1 MKLMNKTVCNVCGT
15 ENEEEYKYCKNCG
28 NALST
33 ENKSKEPQ
41 TEAQPQN
48 RFDNSDN
55 TTVRWNIVNNYDGVS
70 AEEMAIFIGK
80 KSRKILPKFS
90 KMQMTNSKIS
100 WNWPAA
106 ILGYIL
112 GPMGSALWFF
122 YRKMYKPAVILSLI
136 GAVLMLITGF
146 LSLGTGNV
154 FSETILEA
162 FLDGDFEEAVN
173 IMNSSNV
180 NLTNAQKIM
189 GAVSTFLNELINIAT
204 CITMGIF
211 GYFIYKEHCIK
222 KITEYKAFDADTR
235 FYKIG
240 LASVGGQSGG
250 MLAVGLIILLGAQS
264 IVDFVAIIYSIIL

>member
-1 MKLMNKTVCNVCGT
+1 MNKTICNVCGT

-33 ENKSKEPQ
+33 ENTAKEPQ
-41 TEAQPQN
+41 TETQTEK
-48 RFDNSDN
+48 RSYSTDNSA
-55 TTVRWNIVNNYDGVS
+55 TKWNIVNNYDGVS

-80 KSRKILPKFS
+80 KSNKILPKFS

-106 ILGYIL
+106 ILGYVL

-122 YRKMYKPAVILSLI
+122 YRKMYKPAIILSLI
-136 GAVLMLITGF
+136 GAVLMVILGF
-146 LSLGTGNV
+146 LSLGTGDLLP
-154 FSETILEA
+154 ETALEA
-162 FLDGDFEEAVN
+162 FLDGDFEEAIG
-173 IMNSSNV
+173 IMNSSDLS
-180 NLTNAQKIM
+180 LTNAQKIT
-189 GAVSTFLNELINIAT
+189 GAMSTFLNEFINIAT
-204 CITMGIF
+204 CLTMGIF
-211 GYFIYKEHCIK
+211 SYFIYKEHCIK

-250 MLAVGLIILLGAQS
+250 MLAVGIIILLGAQS
-264 IVDFVAIIYSIIL
+264 IVDFVATVYSIIM